1 MMKILNNLINNIEK
15 NNEIN
20 NNDINNLKIKKI
32 LMLTK

>member
-1 MMKILNNLINNIEK
+1 MMKILNNLIVNIEK

-32 LMLTK
+32 LI